1 MRVTNNMLINNLKK
15 NLNMGLGRMQR
26 VHNQMSSG
34 KRFSVPSDDP
44 VGVARSLKL
53 RADLNENEKFQKN
66 AGDALSWL
74 ETTESA
80 LDAIKDVLHRVKEL
94 AVQGA
99 NGTYSEEDTQAI
111 AEEIQQLRDHLIG
124 VGNSTYVGK
133 HIFAGYKTNL
143 APVQLNG
150 DGSLD
155 YQGDAG
161 TINYQVGVSDLI
173 EASLTAEEVFL
184 NVNNEDLLKDMQD
197 MYDFMNTGNH
207 QGMAGL
213 VGNFER
219 HLENILNRTA
229 EVGAKSN
236 RMELVV
242 NRLKDENLNFTNLLS
257 NTEDVDMADVLIRL
271 TSEENVYRASLA
283 SGARIIQPTLI
294 DFLR

>member
-1 MRVTNNMLINNLKK
+1 MRVTNSMLISNLKK
-15 NLNMGLGRMQR
+15 NINMGLRRMER
-26 VHNQMSSG
+26 VHNEMSSG

-53 RADLNENEKFQKN
+53 RADLNENRQFKKN
-66 AGDALSWL
+66 AEDALSWL
-74 ETTESA
+74 ETTETA
-80 LDAIKDVLHRVKEL
+80 LDAMKDVMHRVKEL

-99 NGTYSEEDTQAI
+99 NGTYSEHDTQTI
-111 AEEIQQLRDHLIG
+111 AQEIQQLRDHLVS

-143 APVQLNG
+143 VPVGLNG

-155 YQGDAG
+155 YQGDIG
-161 TINYQVGVSDLI
+161 TINYQIGVSDLI
-173 EASLTAEEVFL
+173 EASLTAEEIFI
-184 NVNNEDLLKDMQD
+184 NVNSEDLLKDMQD
-197 MYDFMNTGNH
+197 MYDFMNAGDH

-213 VGNFER
+213 IGNFER

-229 EVGAKSN
+229 EVGAKSS
-236 RMELVV
+236 RMELAI

-257 NTEDVDMADVLIRL
+257 KTEDADMADVLIRL